1 MRAGESLVGNAIL
14 FVSLLATVGI
24 GALAAVGLI
33 IAAWRRR
40 VRLPLDRSRLP
51 PRMACSPRRQ
61 ARADGPSLPPPE
73 SRRRSLMPS
82 ATI

>member
-1 MRAGESLVGNAIL
+1 MRAGESLFGNAIL

-51 PRMACSPRRQ
+51 RGWRVLRGGKRGQTGPRSPHRK
-61 ARADGPSLPPPE
+61 AGDG
-73 SRRRSLMPS
+73 
-82 ATI
+82 A